1 MRHAMGP
8 RNSTSHAQN
17 GCGIWV
23 CGMRDGVT
31 VPAGQSPPYRDQE
44 ESPSLCI
51 SLLLLAKAS
60 MPLQMVTSLQGAPTL
75 LPARALGCDAFRH
88 PPLQPKRPC

>member
-8 RNSTSHAQN
+8 RNSTSHAEN
-17 GCGIWV
+17 DCGIWV

-31 VPAGQSPPYRDQE
+31 VPAGHSPPYRDQE
-44 ESPSLCI
+44 DSPSLLI
-51 SLLLLAKAS
+51 NLLLLAKAS
-60 MPLQMVTSLQGAPTL
+60 IPLQMVTSLQGAPTL
-75 LPARALGCDAFRH
+75 LPAKDLGCDALGH

>member
-8 RNSTSHAQN
+8 RNTISHAEN

-44 ESPSLCI
+44 ESPSLLI
-51 SLLLLAKAS
+51 HLLLLAKAS
-60 MPLQMVTSLQGAPTL
+60 MPLQMVTSLQGTPTL
-75 LPARALGCDAFRH
+75 LPAKDLGCDALRH

>member
-8 RNSTSHAQN
+8 RNSISHAEN

-23 CGMRDGVT
+23 CGIRDGVT

-44 ESPSLCI
+44 VSPSQVI
-51 SLLLLAKAS
+51 HLLLLAKAS

-75 LPARALGCDAFRH
+75 LSARDLGCDALRH